1 VKTRDGRRK
10 MSAKWLGKLH
20 DEYPHL
26 AAQAIALNTRDN
38 FIMHGQK
45 ENAEEKEKEKEE
57 GKVGKKKSSD
67 DSDVSKIK
75 KKKEKHV
82 LENSTCVQTNNM
94 QHTDRGRTTQL
105 MIGDMGE
112 MAGRKDNEE
121 DERKSMNKSKSK
133 SKKRKDDDG
142 Y

>member
-1 VKTRDGRRK
+1 
-10 MSAKWLGKLH
+10 MSAKWLRKLH

-45 ENAEEKEKEKEE
+45 ENTEEKEKEKEQE
-57 GKVGKKKSSD
+57 RSNKKKDGKKKSHD

-75 KKKEKHV
+75 KKKKEKHV
-82 LENSTCVQTNNM
+82 QEDSTSVRTNNM
-94 QHTDRGRTTQL
+94 QHTDEVRTTQL
-105 MIGDMGE
+105 MRENMGE
-112 MAGRKDNEE
+112 IAGRKDNE
-121 DERKSMNKSKSK
+121 DERKSKNKSKSK